1 VPPPR
6 ALQPDD
12 RLLLARKA
20 RHGGACAVARLQQRE
35 DAAELS
41 LPRRLTPAQG

>member
-6 ALQPDD
+6 ALQPDG
-12 RLLLARKA
+12 RLLLAREA